1 MKLMK
6 FIYSQYS
13 KIIKYVQLQHS
24 IFFRKTPIV
33 LFYVFPTPVTTKHN
47 QIQTFYSI
55 WCLSYCSHNS
65 WLRMKALRVNCSSA
79 SHLARVLLGQMTKSF
94 NFICIKDTGKGG
106 KAIQHLYNRKT
117 LESVLFFIFIRRKL
131 SIRIFKPYKLLKWS

>member
-1 MKLMK
+1 MK

-33 LFYVFPTPVTTKHN
+33 LFYDFPTPVTTKHN

-55 WCLSYCSHNS
+55 
-65 WLRMKALRVNCSSA
+65 
-79 SHLARVLLGQMTKSF
+79 
-94 NFICIKDTGKGG
+94 
-106 KAIQHLYNRKT
+106 
-117 LESVLFFIFIRRKL
+117 
-131 SIRIFKPYKLLKWS
+131 